1 MRQLIDGVQRI
12 YSLSGAHELDTLRL
26 AVLNIACLQVGLRF
40 VQRHVKL
47 SGARPIDIP
56 VLVTEFRL
64 VHDSGPMNF
73 RCSTFDI
80 VRAHVDR
87 LVALGLE
94 PAGVGVLAV
103 ARHSNGGHGH
113 GVGPTS
119 GRVVERVVTGSYLSH
134 LIY

>member
-73 RCSTFDI
+73 RCSTCDEKTTIFVSYTIFANDLPSI
-80 VRAHVDR
+80 SSVRM
-87 LVALGLE
+87 
-94 PAGVGVLAV
+94 
-103 ARHSNGGHGH
+103 
-113 GVGPTS
+113 
-119 GRVVERVVTGSYLSH
+119 
-134 LIY
+134 LID